1 MQILLIIIPIFV
13 RKAIVVMKNSH
24 SNSRASDLSG
34 QYCNAPYLP
43 RTDLACESGRTD
55 EHVPGTIYREWEKY
69 GFQIAQLQVLD
80 QEGERHTGQS
90 QGRYTTVYCPVIRYW
105 EEDQIEHASAILGA
119 LLRDY
124 ARRALGA
131 ELGADTK
138 VLIAGL
144 GNRFITAD
152 AIGPRTADKISVT
165 SHMEKEDFFNT
176 VGCCSISAIHPGVK
190 GQTGIEA
197 ATIVESA
204 AAAAKADI
212 VIAVDALA
220 ARSTARLA
228 ATIQITDTGIRPGS
242 GIGSRLQG
250 ISQDTIGCP
259 VIAIGVPTVVNSAT
273 LIYDAL
279 EKAGEMSTSEQLQD
293 VLREGESFFVS
304 PRDSDIIVEE
314 VSSLLSKG
322 INKAFFAHW
331 A

>member
-1 MQILLIIIPIFV
+1 
-13 RKAIVVMKNSH
+13 MKNSH
-24 SNSRASDLSG
+24 SNSRTSDSNG
-34 QYCNAPYLP
+34 QYPNAPYSP
-43 RTDLACESGRTD
+43 RTDLACESSRAW
-55 EHVPGTIYREWEKY
+55 EHVPGTTYREWEKY
-69 GFQIAQLQVLD
+69 GFRIAQLQVLD
-80 QEGERHTGQS
+80 QEGEQHTGQS
-90 QGRYTTVYCPVIRYW
+90 RGRYTTVYCPVIRYW
-105 EEDQIEHASAILGA
+105 EEEQIEQAAAILGA

-131 ELGADTK
+131 EPGADTK

-152 AIGPRTADKISVT
+152 AVGPRTADKISVT
-165 SHMEKEDFFNT
+165 SHMAKADFFDS

-197 ATIVESA
+197 AAIVQSTA
-204 AAAAKADI
+204 AATAADI
-212 VIAVDALA
+212 VIAIDALA
-220 ARSTARLA
+220 ARSTTRLA

-250 ISQDTIGCP
+250 ISRDTIGCP

-279 EKAGEMSTSEQLQD
+279 EKAGETRTSKQLQD
-293 VLREGESFFVS
+293 VLQEGENFFVS
-304 PRDSDIIVEE
+304 PRDSDVIVEE
-314 VSSLLSKG
+314 VASLLSKG

>member
-1 MQILLIIIPIFV
+1 
-13 RKAIVVMKNSH
+13 MKNSH
-24 SNSRASDLSG
+24 SNSRTSDSNG
-34 QYCNAPYLP
+34 EYPNIPYLP
-43 RTDLACESGRTD
+43 RTDLACESSKTC
-55 EHVPGTIYREWEKY
+55 EHVPGTTYREWEKY
-69 GFQIAQLQVLD
+69 GFRIAQLQVLD

-90 QGRYTTVYCPVIRYW
+90 QGRYTTLYCPIIRYW
-105 EEDQIEHASAILGA
+105 EEEQIEHAAALLGA

-131 ELGADTK
+131 DLGTETK

-152 AIGPRTADKISVT
+152 AVGPRTADKISVT
-165 SHMEKEDFFNT
+165 SHMEKADFFDT

-197 ATIVESA
+197 AAIIESA

-212 VIAVDALA
+212 VVVVDALA

-228 ATIQITDTGIRPGS
+228 ATIQITDTGVRPGS

-250 ISQDTIGCP
+250 INQDTIGCP

-279 EKAGEMSTSEQLQD
+279 EKAGETNTSKQLQD

-304 PRDSDIIVEE
+304 PRDSDVIVEE

-322 INKAFFAHW
+322 INKAFFARW